1 MAEPGVSGKFFMNS
15 VIRPHESELQKRP
28 IYRDETWVRIRIA
41 GNDKDIVERKA
52 TDADKARFPE
62 AWAAFERGQVQAT
75 TGTPLE
81 KWPRMTP
88 GMVATLKGLAI
99 MTVEDMATLSDVG
112 CQRVG
117 MGAYDLRKDAQDY
130 LNSASQASAAA
141 DAERLQADNDALRAE
156 VADLKKLV
164 GDMMAA
170 QAQTAQAH
178 APKVEEPEPE
188 AAPKGRK
195 RKEVP
200 A

>member
-1 MAEPGVSGKFFMNS
+1 MAEPGVSGVFFMNS
-15 VIRPHESELQKRP
+15 VLRPHESELQKRP
-28 IYRDETWVRIRIA
+28 IFRDEHWVRIRIA

-62 AWAAFERGQVQAT
+62 AWVAYERGLTQSS

-99 MTVEDMATLSDVG
+99 FSIEDMATLSDVG

-117 MGAYDLRKDAQDY
+117 MGAYELRKDAQDY

-141 DAERLQADNDALRAE
+141 DAERLQADNEALRAE
-156 VADLKKLV
+156 VAELRDLVAK
-164 GDMMAA
+164 MMEA
-170 QAQTAQAH
+170 QAKA
-178 APKVEEPEPE
+178 V
-188 AAPKGRK
+188 AAPAEAKPKK
-195 RKEVP
+195 RKAVE